1 MTDTVVDAP
10 TYRLEFRFEAPRLSA
25 RIVGG
30 RDTGQTVSSAYWLR
44 IAEELCSTGASELL
58 VIDGLQGEVMT
69 DADLQ
74 RFFDSIHGT
83 GLEQAR
89 IAYVESRMDQIQRI
103 EIVEQMALE
112 RGYHVRIFTH
122 EPDALVW
129 LRHGG
134 EEA

>member
-30 RDTGQTVSSAYWLR
+30 RDTGLTVSSAYWLR

-69 DADLQ
+69 DAELE
-74 RFFDSIHGT
+74 RFFVLIDGS
-83 GLEQAR
+83 GLDRAR
-89 IAYVESRMDQIQRI
+89 IAYVEARMDQMPRI
-103 EIVEQMALE
+103 EYAELMARE
-112 RGYHVRIFTH
+112 RGYTIRMFSNET
-122 EPDALVW
+122 DASIW
-129 LRHGG
+129 LRHGIR
-134 EEA
+134 

>member
-1 MTDTVVDAP
+1 MTTQRVTTPGYTLV
-10 TYRLEFRFEAPRLSA
+10 LESSPPLLR
-25 RIVGG
+25 V
-30 RDTGQTVSSAYWLR
+30 TVSGGEDTSFPVTADYWLR
-44 IAEELCSTGASELL
+44 IAAEVRATGARQLL
-58 VIDGLQGEVMT
+58 FIDDMQGEVMT

>member
-1 MTDTVVDAP
+1 MTVNRITTPGYTLV
-10 TYRLEFRFEAPRLSA
+10 LESSPPLLR
-25 RIVGG
+25 V
-30 RDTGQTVSSAYWLR
+30 TVSGGEDTSFPITADYWLR
-44 IAEELCSTGASELL
+44 IAAEVRATAARQLL
-58 VIDGLQGEVMT
+58 FIDDMQGEVMT